1 MRKILRHF
9 VLSTVSLYLVSN
21 ITKGLVFE
29 RGIETL
35 LLTGIALTIAS
46 LIARPIINIL
56 LLPLNLITFG
66 LFRWVAS
73 AVTMYVVTLLVPS
86 FKILYFNFPGY
97 SIYGVDI
104 PSLSFTGI
112 IAFVAFSFL
121 ISLTYSVIH
130 WLVK

>member
-29 RGIETL
+29 KGIETL

-46 LIARPIINIL
+46 LFARPIINIL

-73 AVTMYVVTLLVPS
+73 AVTMYIVTLLVPS
-86 FKILYFNFPGY
+86 FKILYFNFLGY
-97 SIYGVDI
+97 SFYGVNI
-104 PSLSFTGI
+104 PALNFSGI
-112 IAFVAFSFL
+112 VAFVAFSFL
-121 ISLTYSVIH
+121 ISLTYSLIH